1 MCDNL
6 VRKKNIEKKD
16 SRKAKHDKFDDNQ
29 IKKLKKHVKS
39 KVVHV
44 NLSNK
49 KYIKKRTIK
58 ENKKSMITQVVVKQN
73 RGKKRATKKKQLRKY
88 WKKGRKIIRDSLDGE
103 KGVKEKI

>member
-58 ENKKSMITQVVVKQN
+58 ENKKSMIT
-73 RGKKRATKKKQLRKY
+73 
-88 WKKGRKIIRDSLDGE
+88 
-103 KGVKEKI
+103 